1 MDEQYKTLT
10 YFYIRPW
17 CRIPPYLI
25 GMATCQLLSKWNYKL
40 HLSKVTYTICSL
52 NLYFSAFF
60 NNVIKFMFQK
70 SLIVGWSLA
79 ILCNCSILFGLTNKN
94 ISLDL
99 SVLYLALSRTG
110 WALGIAWLVVACT
123 TNNGGKSIYSKSL
136 INAIMS
142 LNNTLMSFF
151 LL

>member
-1 MDEQYKTLT
+1 MTLT
-10 YFYIRPW
+10 YIYIRPW
-17 CRIPPYLI
+17 CRIQPYLI

-40 HLSKVTYTICSL
+40 HLSRVTYTVCSL
-52 NLYFSAFF
+52 DLYFSACF
-60 NNVIKFMFQK
+60 NNVIEYMFQK
-70 SLIVGWSLA
+70 GLIVGWSLA

-99 SVLYLALSRTG
+99 SVLYLALSKTG

-123 TNNGGKSIYSKSL
+123 TNNGGKSTFFI
-136 INAIMS
+136 S
-142 LNNTLMSFF
+142 LNNMLMSLF